1 MPLYDLNEFL
11 RLSSGLNYN
20 LSAAS
25 LNRYNILMFI
35 IRGQKLDPDE
45 KADREYK
52 AIVME
57 ALSYLFGAFG
67 QKRRRLGP
75 MAVLHPLRA
84 TALFARSE
92 KSLNPVGLLTALF
105 HDILEDV
112 QSTDFAAPR
121 WRQLEAQLY
130 ALLQRLPPA
139 AEETLTRRLVDL
151 TRRSDESYFRYIG
164 RLLDSSRGDLET
176 VRVKLADRLDN
187 TLDMHIVMQD
197 PLEGIDFFETL
208 FQILFVNNFCGY
220 LPDQVHS
227 PPLALNG
234 AKRLYQLFKNAV
246 LLSLIR
252 QNGVVSD
259 DPVAANIFDAL
270 CAASLKEAQRN
281 FMHVVGYHFT
291 DLQQQRALLLE
302 VMHYCHGG
310 GSDRVTRP
318 DEHHLLDGLFSTY
331 FGPDAKLVRDQ
342 RLDELYRNKPLMIST
357 AIAFIV
363 VFLSFLN
370 DQHYYVKG
378 ISTEGIR
385 PL

>member
-25 LNRYNILMFI
+25 LNRYNILTFI

-92 KSLNPVGLLTALF
+92 KTLNPVGLLTALF
-105 HDILEDV
+105 HDVLEDV
-112 QSTDFAAPR
+112 QSTDFAAPQ
-121 WRQLEAQLY
+121 WRQLEGQLST
-130 ALLQRLPPA
+130 LLQRLPPA
-139 AEETLTRRLVDL
+139 AEESLTSRLVHLTRRI
-151 TRRSDESYFRYIG
+151 DESYFRYIG
-164 RLLDSSRGDLET
+164 RLLENSRGDLET

-197 PLEGIDFFETL
+197 PLEGIDFFENL
-208 FQILFVNNFCGY
+208 FQILFVNNFSGY
-220 LPDQVHS
+220 LPDQAHS
-227 PPLALNG
+227 PSLALNG

-252 QNGVVSD
+252 QNGVVRD
-259 DPVAANIFDAL
+259 DPVAENIFDAL

-291 DLQQQRALLLE
+291 DIGQQRALLLE
-302 VMHYCHGG
+302 VMQYCHSG

-318 DEHHLLDGLFSTY
+318 DAHQLLDGLFSTY
-331 FGPDAKLVRDQ
+331 FGPDAKGVRDQ
-342 RLDELYRNKPLMIST
+342 RLDELYRNKPLMISA
-357 AIAFIV
+357 AIGFIV
-363 VFLSFLN
+363 IFLSFLN

-378 ISTEGIR
+378 ISTDGIM

>member
-25 LNRYNILMFI
+25 LNRYNILTYI

-57 ALSYLFGAFG
+57 ALSYLFAAFG

-75 MAVLHPLRA
+75 MAVLHPMRA

-92 KSLNPVGLLTALF
+92 KTLNPVGLLTALF

-112 QSTDFAAPR
+112 QSTDFTGPR
-121 WRQLEAQLY
+121 WRQLEGQLC
-130 ALLQRLPPA
+130 ALLERLPPA
-139 AEETLTRRLVDL
+139 AEETLIRRLVHL
-151 TRRSDESYFRYIG
+151 TRRSDESYFHYIG
-164 RLLDSSRGDLET
+164 RLLENSRGDPEA

-197 PLEGIDFFETL
+197 PLGGIDFFETL
-208 FQILFVNNFCGY
+208 FQLLFVNNFGGY
-220 LPDQVHS
+220 RPEQTHN

-252 QNGVVSD
+252 QNGVVRD
-259 DPVAANIFDAL
+259 DPVAENIFDAL

-291 DLQQQRALLLE
+291 DLRRQRALLLE
-302 VMHYCHGG
+302 VMRYCQGG

-318 DEHHLLDGLFSTY
+318 DERQLLDGLFSTY
-331 FGPDAKLVRDQ
+331 FGPDAKLIRDQ
-342 RLDELYRNKPLMIST
+342 RLGELYRNKPLMIEA

-363 VFLSFLN
+363 IFLSFLN
-370 DQHYYVKG
+370 DRCYFVRG
-378 ISTEGIR
+378 VSSEGIR